1 MIAPT
6 TAHDA
11 LLVAR
16 DLGRRVGE
24 RWIWR
29 GLTFALVP
37 GERMAITGPTGAGK
51 TLVLRALAGLDPID
65 EGTITFDDVGIEDL
79 PMPRYRAAVR
89 LLPQRPFMVEGTVED
104 NLRLPFG
111 LAIHQARA
119 FPRAEAMAL
128 LARLDRPPRF
138 LEQPAER
145 LSGGEAQVVALVRTL
160 LVSPRVLLLD
170 EPTTSLDATTAGAI
184 EALVAWWLEVEP
196 GRAVVWTSHDAAQL
210 ARVVDRRIELAAP

>member
-1 MIAPT
+1 MTAPA

-29 GLTFALVP
+29 GLTFALAP
-37 GERMAITGPTGAGK
+37 GERVAITGPTGAGK

-65 EGTITFDDVGIEDL
+65 EGTLTFEDVAVDDV
-79 PMPRYRAAVR
+79 PMPRYRAQVR
-89 LLPQRPFMVEGTVED
+89 LLPQRPVMVEGTVED

-111 LAIHQARA
+111 LAIHQAQA
-119 FPRAEAMAL
+119 FPRAEATAL
-128 LARLDRPPRF
+128 LARLDRPARF
-138 LEQPAER
+138 LEQPADR

-170 EPTTSLDATTAGAI
+170 EPTTSLDASTTRAI
-184 EALVAWWLEVEP
+184 EALVAWWLEVDP
-196 GRAVVWTSHDAAQL
+196 ARAVVWTSHDAAQL
-210 ARVVDRRIELAAP
+210 ARVVDRRIELATP